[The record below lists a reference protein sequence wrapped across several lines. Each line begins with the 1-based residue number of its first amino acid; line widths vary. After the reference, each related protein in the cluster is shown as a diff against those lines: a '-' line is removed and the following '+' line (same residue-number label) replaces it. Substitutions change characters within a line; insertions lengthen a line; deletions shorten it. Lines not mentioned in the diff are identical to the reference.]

1 MVVEQITSVLAG
13 LAVSVLGGALS
24 AYMGWNASME
34 PFNPRKF
41 INGIITGVIG
51 GLGVLMVNIVILKGI
66 SDEVELI
73 GALITILL
81 GVVGVDRLRT
91 DLSKTISKRNAEKEL
106 T

>member
-1 MVVEQITSVLAG
+1 MVVEQITSVIAG
-13 LAVSVLGGALS
+13 LAVSIIGGALS
-24 AYMGWNASME
+24 AYMGWNASLE
-34 PFNPRKF
+34 PFNTRKF

-51 GLGVLMVNIVILKGI
+51 GLSVLMVNIVILKGI

-73 GALITILL
+73 GALVTILL

-91 DLSKTISKRNAEKEL
+91 DLSKTISQRKAAQEP

>member
-34 PFNPRKF
+34 PFNARKF
-41 INGIITGVIG
+41 INGIITGVIA

-73 GALITILL
+73 GALVTILL

-91 DLSKTISKRNAEKEL
+91 DLSKTVSKRSADREI